1 MTPPMDSDAELLA
14 RWRNRDNAAGA
25 ELFSRHF
32 ASIRRFF
39 ASKIGPSDVEDLV
52 QRTFMGCVEA
62 AERFREDASFRTF
75 LFAIA
80 KRQLYKYLRDRA
92 RKDAREEPDFT
103 MSSVQALG
111 HSPSSVLAAEQ
122 ERSVV
127 ATALQRVP
135 VEDQALLELHYW
147 EQLAAPEI
155 AEVLG
160 ITPGAVRTRLHR
172 ARRALEGVVSELLA
186 PSNRDASS
194 IDLDAVVTAVGGD
207 V

>member
-1 MTPPMDSDAELLA
+1 MDSDAQLLE
-14 RWRNRDNAAGA
+14 RWRAGDNGAGT

-62 AERFREDASFRTF
+62 TERFRADASFRTF

-80 KRQLYKYLRDRA
+80 KRQLYKHLRDRA
-92 RKDAREEPDFT
+92 RAEARADPDFT
-103 MSSVQALG
+103 ISSVVALG

-122 ERSVV
+122 ERTLLLV
-127 ATALQRVP
+127 ALQRVP
-135 VEDQALLELHYW
+135 VEDQVLLELHYW

-160 ITPGAVRTRLHR
+160 VTSGAVRTRLHR
-172 ARRALEGVVSELLA
+172 ARRGLEEVLGELLA
-186 PSNRDASS
+186 PSQRDASS
-194 IDLDAVVTAVGGD
+194 LDIDAVAVALGAE

>member
-1 MTPPMDSDAELLA
+1 MESDGELLE
-14 RWRNRDNAAGA
+14 RWRLGDKSAGTS
-25 ELFSRHF
+25 LFARHF

-62 AERFREDASFRTF
+62 TERFREDASFRTF

-122 ERSVV
+122 ERSVLL
-127 ATALQRVP
+127 TALQRVS
-135 VEDQALLELHYW
+135 VEDQTLLELHYW

-160 ITPGAVRTRLHR
+160 ISSGAVRTRLHR
-172 ARRALEGVVSELLA
+172 ARRELEEVVTMLLL
-186 PSNRDASS
+186 PSGRAARS
-194 IDLDAVVTAVGGD
+194 IDIDAVAIAVGSD